1 MNGVCDTW
9 CEGCIYLGKTSEVY
23 CDYLLTEMHRR
34 GCPAGT
40 GCTARRRPPKWQ
52 KDTRLVWL
60 EKATREKAK
69 RDAAAPKRQALRRG
83 RPHDPFCVS
92 LTPEYINQKNRNY
105 RARMLADEAIQAEGE
120 AIFRWRKDLGLT
132 QKDLGRLVGLGSSSI
147 SDWERGL
154 VRARWDLLEPLGCPR
169 PS

>member
-9 CEGCIYLGKTSEVY
+9 CEGCEYLSKHSDVY
-23 CDYLLTEMHRR
+23 CNYLYVTCRR
-34 GCPAGT
+34 RPCPAGH
-40 GCTARRRPPKWQ
+40 GCTERRRPKKWR
-52 KDTRLVWL
+52 KDPRLVWL
-60 EKATREKAK
+60 EKATLDQAK
-69 RDAAAPKRQALRRG
+69 REAAELKRQAHRRG

-105 RARMLADEAIQAEGE
+105 RARMIADEAIQAEGE
-120 AIFRWRKDLGLT
+120 AIFRWRKELGLT
-132 QKDLGRLVGLGSSSI
+132 QKALGRLVGLGSSLI
-147 SDWERGL
+147 SDWERGR